1 MRIRLRRPARP
12 APSPDTRIRS
22 RSAHPRTR
30 RLPVR
35 ALLVTLALLGG
46 TALTG
51 CDAQPDSR
59 APGPRIPAAPGDP
72 APVKVVAA
80 TTTTVDLGGGA
91 HLIVPPGAMT
101 DGATIRATYRHR
113 PDGDWNGLTPTSAP
127 VELTAEPADAIHG
140 LLTLEFPVPEPPA
153 GAGPEAPPSY
163 GVSTFEEESGAWTPY
178 ASTYDAARH
187 MIVAQIPHF
196 SWWNPFSWN
205 WVDIGAR
212 VNQNVGQTLGRRAG
226 QPACSGGAPD
236 WVASLN
242 GVTSEAAVAVRGCA
256 QTEGDV
262 LDVQLVNNR
271 PYGMVLEYGAPV
283 TWGWHEKGGSA
294 QQIGANELGD
304 ALAGPGRLYL
314 PPLGRASLGI
324 PRTSATQVS
333 RFRIGPTA
341 GSLFVDFATQGA
353 DFLVGKKLPEV
364 GNCAV
369 LMATYTPDLSAASLR
384 DTIVS
389 AGSCLKDSYLREVA
403 AGKLDRSTVD
413 QLSARLDGLKKASVV
428 GRWWTVYGIEWQFA
442 DLFVD
447 QVIVS
452 DAGGLGAGFSL
463 LARRPA
469 ETPGPTAPAG
479 PASPTAGATPPRPS
493 PGADG
498 PNPPPASPNPPP
510 PAPAG
515 RMETVGGLT
524 HTWTEYSNAGGPE
537 GPRIQP
543 GASVLITCKLRG
555 FAVAN
560 GNTWWYRIGSP
571 PWNDA
576 YYASADPFYN
586 NGQTSGPVKG
596 TPYVDEAVPDCT

>member
-1 MRIRLRRPARP
+1 MRIRLRPSRPASSPRLRLRSCSPYPRRARRP
-12 APSPDTRIRS
+12 TC
-22 RSAHPRTR
+22 
-30 RLPVR
+30 
-35 ALLVTLALLGG
+35 ALLVAVALLGG
-46 TALTG
+46 SALIG
-51 CDAQPDSR
+51 CDSGSDSR
-59 APGPRIPAAPGDP
+59 DSGPRIPAAPGDP
-72 APVKVVAA
+72 VPVKVVAA

-113 PDGDWNGLTPTSAP
+113 PDGAWNELTPTSAP

-140 LLTLEFPVPEPPA
+140 LLTLEFPVPAPPA
-153 GAGPEAPPSY
+153 GAGTETSRSY
-163 GVSTFEEESGAWTPY
+163 GVSTFEEKSGAWMPY
-178 ASTYDAARH
+178 ASTYDAARR
-187 MIVAQIPHF
+187 MIIAQIPHF

-212 VNQNVGQTLGRRAG
+212 VNQNVGQALKRRAG

-236 WVASLN
+236 WVAALN
-242 GVTSEAAVAVRGCA
+242 GVTADAAVAVRGCA
-256 QTEGDV
+256 QAEDDV

-271 PYGMVLEYGAPV
+271 PYGMVLEFGAPV
-283 TWGWHEKGGSA
+283 KWRWHEGGGSA
-294 QQIGANELGD
+294 QEIGANALGD

-314 PPLGRASLGI
+314 PPLGRASVGI
-324 PRTSATQVS
+324 PRTPAAQVS

-364 GNCAV
+364 GNCTVMLAS
-369 LMATYTPDLSAASLR
+369 YSPDLSAASLR

-389 AGSCLKDSYLREVA
+389 AGDCLKDSYLREVA
-403 AGKLDRSTVD
+403 AGKLDRATVD

-428 GRWWTVYGIEWQFA
+428 GRWWTIYGIEWQFA

-447 QVIVS
+447 QVVVS

-469 ETPGPTAPAG
+469 DPPRPTAPATTSAPPPG
-479 PASPTAGATPPRPS
+479 PSHTGDGPTPPPV
-493 PGADG
+493 
-498 PNPPPASPNPPP
+498 SPNPPP

-515 RMETVGGLT
+515 RTETVAGLT
-524 HTWTEYSNAGGPE
+524 HTWTDYRNAGGRE
-537 GPRIQP
+537 GPRIDP
-543 GASVLITCKLRG
+543 GASVLITCKVRG

-560 GNTWWYRIGSP
+560 GNSWWYRIGSP
-571 PWNDA
+571 PWSDL

-596 TPYVDEAVPDCT
+596 TPFVDEAVPNCA